1 MQTDGDSPVT
11 VVEVLAVEEEL
22 TPAGIVE
29 ELAPAVAVEVLGS
42 SEAVSAATS
51 DACVCSEC
59 NKVHPQSNFS
69 RNQWRKPVEQRRC
82 KACVEESLPKPK
94 PSKVEVQRMAREEEA
109 RRKLEDSQH
118 CQELESGCY
127 SVPPPCCCLVCFWLQ
142 FDKSKTRFIL
152 GPGNQCIFPWPFP
165 CCIYRYVRP
174 AARHLPAGAVRSFPL
189 EFSAGPFGE
198 DCCGTVYDER
208 WLCGGF
214 CPYICNFTDNF
225 IFGSNTTFSRTIPA
239 SSRSALDS
247 EREAALRR
255 SAELRWQNFREG
267 GDLNIQIHTAETQQG
282 YAKWSMKWPPY
293 DGPAFACI

>member
-1 MQTDGDSPVT
+1 MQTDGDSPVTVVEADGEPPAT

-29 ELAPAVAVEVLGS
+29 ELAPAVAVDVLGS

-109 RRKLEDSQH
+109 RRKLEDSQD

-142 FDKSKTRFIL
+142 FDESKTRFIL

-165 CCIYRYVRP
+165 CCIY
-174 AARHLPAGAVRSFPL
+174 
-189 EFSAGPFGE
+189 
-198 DCCGTVYDER
+198 
-208 WLCGGF
+208 
-214 CPYICNFTDNF
+214 
-225 IFGSNTTFSRTIPA
+225 
-239 SSRSALDS
+239 
-247 EREAALRR
+247 R

-267 GDLNIQIHTAETQQG
+267 GDLNIQIHTAETQQS

>member
-1 MQTDGDSPVT
+1 MTRRYFDAGQRQVGTGHRLRSHRRVAQHENAKGGYRWTRRADERPSAADGGERVQRKSPLASMQTDGDSPVTVVEADGEPPAT

-29 ELAPAVAVEVLGS
+29 ELAPAVAVDVLGS

-142 FDKSKTRFIL
+142 FDESKTRFIL
-152 GPGNQCIFPWPFP
+152 GPGNQM
-165 CCIYRYVRP
+165 
-174 AARHLPAGAVRSFPL
+174 HLPLALSLLYLQVRSETGRCCA
-189 EFSAGPFGE
+189 EFSAGVF
-198 DCCGTVYDER
+198 R
-208 WLCGGF
+208 WPVRRRL
-214 CPYICNFTDNF
+214 
-225 IFGSNTTFSRTIPA
+225 
-239 SSRSALDS
+239 
-247 EREAALRR
+247 LRHC
-255 SAELRWQNFREG
+255 L
-267 GDLNIQIHTAETQQG
+267 
-282 YAKWSMKWPPY
+282 
-293 DGPAFACI
+293 